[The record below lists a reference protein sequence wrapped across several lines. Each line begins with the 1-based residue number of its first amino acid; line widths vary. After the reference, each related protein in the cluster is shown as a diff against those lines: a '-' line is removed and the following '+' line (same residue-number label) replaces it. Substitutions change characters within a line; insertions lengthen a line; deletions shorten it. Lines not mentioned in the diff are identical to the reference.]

1 LFGPSSESQLNAQT
15 ARDNFI
21 CLVFRVK
28 FRGHWLWLGF
38 SAAPFLAQAD
48 RRGRKY
54 FTSTFIR
61 RFAMPLVSMR
71 QLLDEAA
78 KGGYGVGAFNVN
90 NMEQI
95 QAIMEAARDTKSPV
109 IIQASRGARA
119 YSQDKFLYHLMLAA
133 AELYPEIPLV
143 MHLDHGNSFET
154 CKSAIDLGFT
164 SVMMDGSLKEDGK
177 TPTTFDENVAV
188 TKAVVEIAHAKGVTV
203 EGEIGVLGGIEDGHG
218 AGGSGLEHVTDPA
231 QAVEF
236 VAKTGVD
243 ALAIAIG
250 TSHGAYKFSSK
261 PDGSVLKMDVL
272 MEIHKRLPNVH
283 LVMHG
288 SSSVPK
294 ELQDVINQYGGKLK
308 PTWGVP
314 VEEIQLG
321 IRNGVR
327 KINVDTDNRLAMTG
341 AIRKVFAEQPEKF
354 DPRDYNKPAREAM
367 KKVVATR
374 MTQFGQAGH
383 AGDYAPISI
392 EDMKKYYTKAAA
404 K

>member
-1 LFGPSSESQLNAQT
+1 
-15 ARDNFI
+15 
-21 CLVFRVK
+21 
-28 FRGHWLWLGF
+28 
-38 SAAPFLAQAD
+38 
-48 RRGRKY
+48 
-54 FTSTFIR
+54 
-61 RFAMPLVSMR
+61 MPLVSMR

-95 QAIMEAARDTKSPV
+95 QAIMEAARETKAPV

-119 YSQDKFLYHLMLAA
+119 YSQDKYLYHLMLAA

-164 SVMMDGSLKEDGK
+164 SVMMDGSLLPDGK
-177 TPTTFDENVAV
+177 TPATFDQNVEV
-188 TKAVVEIAHAKGVTV
+188 TRAVVEIAHAKGVTV

-218 AGGSGLEHVTDPA
+218 AGGTGLEHVTDPD

-261 PDGSVLKMDVL
+261 PDGSVLKMDIL
-272 MEIHKRLPNVH
+272 LAIHKRLPNVH

-294 ELQDVINQYGGKLK
+294 DLQDVINQYGGKLK

-327 KINVDTDNRLAMTG
+327 KINVDTDNRLAITG
-341 AIRKVFAEQPEKF
+341 AIRKVFAEKPEEF
-354 DPRDYNKPAREAM
+354 DPRSYLKPAREAM
-367 KKVVATR
+367 KKLVALR

-383 AGDYAPISI
+383 GSDYQAIPLA
-392 EDMKKYYTKAAA
+392 EMAAQYA
-404 K
+404 SETVAV